1 MFDLNFYYKYMLRY
15 MSYLKDYK
23 NLKYYNNILK
33 IEKLVLFVNCNKI
46 MDINNNNILSSLFF
60 FKYYFGVMPYFSNY
74 KSEFKLNVYYY
85 NFLIEYVYKK
95 KSLFFPLYY
104 FINDIYY
111 FINKIN
117 LKILLCKDY
126 WECYINDMNFFLEK
140 KNSLGFFNLKYKLY
154 LQLFFN
160 INYDLLNFLKI
171 KK

>member
-126 WECYINDMNFFLEK
+126 
-140 KNSLGFFNLKYKLY
+140 
-154 LQLFFN
+154 
-160 INYDLLNFLKI
+160 
-171 KK
+171 